1 MATYITALISMCF
14 LSQVAQAQN
23 TTNDT
28 TTTTTTMYVAPAGP
42 VCFPGDA
49 QVTVY
54 NRGAAPVAS
63 LSADDKVLVQSVEG
77 DLRFEPVLTFLHKV
91 PQSLGLSHESL
102 TVVHTHGSFRASRN
116 HLTFVIS
123 DGGFRHDKTA
133 GALQP
138 GDMLLI
144 MDSEAAGVSK
154 SMVLSISSQMT
165 TEGMYAPLTSS
176 GTLLV
181 DGVVAST
188 YGTPELGKKFHH
200 AASHASFFAVRA
212 YHWLA
217 PCMRRKHP
225 VESVQEF
232 IHPIVKLMVDQL
244 HLDKLLVTA
253 AQ

>member
-1 MATYITALISMCF
+1 MAMAAYIATFISMCF
-14 LSQVAQAQN
+14 LSQVAHAQN

-28 TTTTTTMYVAPAGP
+28 TTTTTFVAPAGP
-42 VCFPGDA
+42 VCFPGNA
-49 QVTVY
+49 QVTVHS
-54 NRGAAPVAS
+54 RGAVPVAS
-63 LSADDKVLVQSVEG
+63 LKADDEVLVQSAGG

-116 HLTFVIS
+116 HLIFVIS
-123 DGGFRHDKTA
+123 DGGFRHDKTT

-138 GDMLLI
+138 GDLLLI
-144 MDSEAAGVSK
+144 LDSEAAQVTK

-176 GTLLV
+176 GTLVV
-181 DGVVAST
+181 DGVVASA
-188 YGTPELGKKFHH
+188 YGTPELGKKLPH
-200 AASHASFFAVRA
+200 AATHASFFAVRA

-217 PCMRRKHP
+217 PCMRQKHP

-232 IHPIVKLMVDQL
+232 IHPIVKLMVNQL

-253 AQ
+253 A

>member
-1 MATYITALISMCF
+1 
-14 LSQVAQAQN
+14 
-23 TTNDT
+23 
-28 TTTTTTMYVAPAGP
+28 
-42 VCFPGDA
+42 
-49 QVTVY
+49 
-54 NRGAAPVAS
+54 VAS
-63 LSADDKVLVQSVEG
+63 LSADDEVLVQSAGG

-116 HLTFVIS
+116 HLVFVIS
-123 DGGFRHDKTA
+123 DGGVRHDKTT

-138 GDMLLI
+138 GDLLLI
-144 MDSEAAGVSK
+144 MDSEAAEVSK
-154 SMVLSISSQMT
+154 SIVLSISSQMT

-181 DGVVAST
+181 DGVVASA

-217 PCMRRKHP
+217 PCMRRKHR
-225 VESVQEF
+225 VESGQEF
-232 IHPIVKLMVDQL
+232 IHPI
-244 HLDKLLVTA
+244 
-253 AQ
+253 